1 MTTPTKEQIDKVAAK
16 VATMLYVPDPRVI
29 AIVAINEWEKI
40 RNSHK

>member
-29 AIVAINEWEKI
+29 AIVAITEWEKI
-40 RNSHK
+40 KEKTK